1 MNDTKTAVKQL
12 DKLVT
17 GILTVITF
25 IVWLVLLDIASTKL
39 LLVFSSQFVGLAF
52 MIGSTCKNIFESFM
66 FVFVMHPYDVGDR
79 CVVDGVMVTNFA
91 SLFAHY
97 YYSVKTSKPLS

>member
-1 MNDTKTAVKQL
+1 M
-12 DKLVT
+12 DKLITGVLAIVT
-17 GILTVITF
+17 FVI
-25 IVWLVLLDIASTKL
+25 WLVLLDIATTKL

-52 MIGSTCKNIFESFM
+52 MIGSTCKNIFESFV

-79 CVVDGVMVTNFA
+79 CVVDGVMVMNFA

-97 YYSVKTSKPLS
+97 YYYSFKTSNLICFFS